1 MVESP
6 SSSPCMHFGS
16 PSRVNWVKVNQ
27 SEHAQALSAW
37 ARGFYV
43 LVISTLAKVD
53 SVGSVILLPGRGFLH
68 KNYRGIRTK
77 FNMFCLICVFSCL
90 PRLSGSPTLN
100 PWSEVICENNDV
112 LAKEREIILSHRY
125 MLE

>member
-6 SSSPCMHFGS
+6 SSSPYEHFVL
-16 PSRVNWVKVNQ
+16 PSHINWVKVRQ

-37 ARGFYV
+37 AKGFYV
-43 LVISTLAKVD
+43 LLISTLAKVD
-53 SVGSVILLPGRGFLH
+53 TVGRVILLPRRGFLH
-68 KNYRGIRTK
+68 KNYRGIRT
-77 FNMFCLICVFSCL
+77 NMFCLICVFSCL

-100 PWSEVICENNDV
+100 PWSEVMCENNDV

>member
-1 MVESP
+1 M
-6 SSSPCMHFGS
+6 
-16 PSRVNWVKVNQ
+16 
-27 SEHAQALSAW
+27 
-37 ARGFYV
+37 
-43 LVISTLAKVD
+43 I
-53 SVGSVILLPGRGFLH
+53 ILPRRGFLH
-68 KNYRGIRTK
+68 KNYQGIRT
-77 FNMFCLICVFSCL
+77 NMFCHICVFSYL